1 MWYDTI
7 VADNSPQAKFSTI
20 VEYCGGKEPSP
31 TYRRI
36 KDYTEAIWIEYN
48 PDLISFDT
56 LIQHWLEQHSP
67 TYPTTNTQYKSALW
81 YGNDEEKESC
91 LGAVQSMQDKLG
103 QTVYSGTYYEYIS
116 LYSLLS
122 FYKKKRIC

>member
-36 KDYTEAIWIEYN
+36 KDYIEAIWIEYN

-56 LIQHWLEQHSP
+56 LIQHWFQQHYP
-67 TYPTTNTQYKSALW
+67 TYPTTNNVRVY
-81 YGNDEEKESC
+81 YGMVT
-91 LGAVQSMQDKLG
+91 AR
-103 QTVYSGTYYEYIS
+103 
-116 LYSLLS
+116 
-122 FYKKKRIC
+122 KRNFA